1 MRRLTTNADRVDM
14 RASALLS
21 ELLTPCLPFDQESA
35 QISTGCRSRTSPLT
49 VLGWHVPLSQA
60 HTIVGREVTNSDAH
74 RGQAGS
80 MWEQNGP
87 GVRKTDTD
95 TLRFPF
101 KCVGALFTPTD
112 KYG

>member
-21 ELLTPCLPFDQESA
+21 ELLTSCLPFDQESA

-74 RGQAGS
+74 RGQAHMGQVS
-80 MWEQNGP
+80 EKQ
-87 GVRKTDTD
+87 TQI
-95 TLRFPF
+95 RFAF
-101 KCVGALFTPTD
+101 LLNV
-112 KYG
+112 